1 MPDIP
6 NIFVFSVMH
15 QPSRIRGTLPEAL
28 ITGAAILGFVYL
40 TANNA
45 INTWN
50 DVWLYIGTLGLLVLF
65 YFFLLL
71 AHAIF
76 LFMAGSDNFWWEKNQ
91 ERYWKAWEEE
101 SKAKQKK
108 VK

>member
-1 MPDIP
+1 MNHSP
-6 NIFVFSVMH
+6 
-15 QPSRIRGTLPEAL
+15 IRGTLPEAL
-28 ITGAAILGFVYL
+28 IALTAMFGFVYL
-40 TANNA
+40 LSNNA
-45 INTWN
+45 INNWS
-50 DVWLYIGTLGLLVLF
+50 DVWLYAGTLGILVLF

-101 SKAKQKK
+101 NKAKQKK